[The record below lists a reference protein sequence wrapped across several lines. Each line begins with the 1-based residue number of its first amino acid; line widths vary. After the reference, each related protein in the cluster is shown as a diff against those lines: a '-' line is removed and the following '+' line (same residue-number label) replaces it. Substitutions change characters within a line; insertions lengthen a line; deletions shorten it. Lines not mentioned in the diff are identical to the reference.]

1 MLELTPLNYHTDG
14 EVPRIPSP
22 ARTDTILTTPGRL
35 GTPKNSA
42 TGNVSGLGFRGWRA
56 FTIAAAIAGIL
67 ALAFVAWTSFR
78 IGGDRVTIAVDDIG
92 EAVAAL
98 VAMASCGLA
107 ASRSSNRTRVAWALF
122 AASAASWGTGE
133 IIWSV
138 YEVGMGVAVPFPSA
152 ADAGF
157 LVAIPLAVAGVFAF
171 TSAPSRLAT
180 RGEAVLAGAIVA
192 MSLLFVAWALGLG
205 MVYATSSA
213 SPTAQLI
220 GLAYPVGDIVTITV
234 LILALRRARRGEVGR
249 MLLLLGGLA
258 SNAFA
263 DSAFAY
269 LTANGSYGAIGSV
282 LDAGWVIG
290 FLMIALAPL
299 WPGAEPGK
307 TPPEGA
313 MDLWQRA
320 LPWVAVLAAA
330 VTAIVLA
337 TTNQSLDR
345 FSTVLA
351 GGIVVLL
358 VASQV
363 LSHRDS
369 LFLLNKSR
377 RAEARLERRTALL
390 NEIVSHAPLGIARV
404 GPDMKIIDAN
414 PRLASLLGVESD
426 GLIGKPVP
434 SLLDPSEFS
443 RVFALFQPL
452 WKGKVATIESDSQ
465 AIRGNGRKVWLHWSA
480 TTVRNASGLVD
491 YFLVMFEDTDA
502 EHAANEAA
510 MAHLAGLERL
520 NELKSEFVALVSHEF
535 RTALVGIQGFSEMIR
550 DEDLPIADLRS
561 FAGDINDDAER
572 LNRMINDMLDL
583 DRIEAGRLILHAQQT
598 DLNAL
603 LQQAV
608 TRASA
613 SSFHHFVTAKLDPS
627 TPVIQCDPDRITQV
641 LANLL
646 SNAIKYSP
654 NGGEVVVS
662 SQVSDGHVEVS
673 VRDHGIGI
681 SPDFIKRLF
690 GRYERYEKTS
700 NQVLG
705 TGLGLAITRQI
716 IELHGGKIWVDSA
729 VGVGSDFRFRLR
741 LQGAA
746 VDGQSPAQ
754 EKNGGTA
761 GG

>member
-1 MLELTPLNYHTDG
+1 
-14 EVPRIPSP
+14 
-22 ARTDTILTTPGRL
+22 
-35 GTPKNSA
+35 
-42 TGNVSGLGFRGWRA
+42 
-56 FTIAAAIAGIL
+56 
-67 ALAFVAWTSFR
+67 
-78 IGGDRVTIAVDDIG
+78 
-92 EAVAAL
+92 
-98 VAMASCGLA
+98 MASCGLA
-107 ASRSSNRTRVAWALF
+107 ASRSSDRNRIAWALF

-133 IIWSV
+133 VIWSV
-138 YEVGMGVAVPFPSA
+138 YEVGMGVSVPFPSA

-171 TSAPSRLAT
+171 TSAPSRFAT
-180 RGEAVLAGAIVA
+180 RGEALLAGAIVA

-205 MVYATSSA
+205 MVYAISSA

-220 GLAYPVGDIVTITV
+220 GLAYPVGDIITITV
-234 LILALRRARRGEVGR
+234 LILAVRRARPSEVGLL
-249 MLLLLGGLA
+249 LLLLGGLA
-258 SNAFA
+258 SNALA

-269 LTANGSYGAIGSV
+269 LTANGSYDAIGSV

-299 WPGAEPGK
+299 WPITEAEK
-307 TPPEGA
+307 ARAEGP

-330 VTAIVLA
+330 VTAIRLA

-363 LSHRDS
+363 ISHRDS
-369 LFLLNKSR
+369 LFLLKKSQS
-377 RAEARLERRTALL
+377 AEARLERRTALL

-404 GPDMKIIDAN
+404 GPDMKVIDAN
-414 PRLASLLGVESD
+414 PRLASLLGVETD
-426 GLIGKPVP
+426 GLIGTPVP

-452 WKGKVATIESDSQ
+452 WKGTVGTIESDSQ

-480 TTVRNASGLVD
+480 TAVRNASGLVD

-561 FAGDINDDAER
+561 FAGDINNDAER

-583 DRIEAGRLILHAQQT
+583 DRIEAGRLILHPQPT

-608 TRASA
+608 ERASA
-613 SSFHHFVTAKLDPS
+613 SSFHHFVTAKLDRS
-627 TPVIQCDPDRITQV
+627 TPVVQCDPDRITQV
-641 LANLL
+641 LGNLL

-705 TGLGLAITRQI
+705 TGLGLAITKQI

-741 LQGAA
+741 LQGGA
-746 VDGQSPAQ
+746 VDGESPAQ
-754 EKNGGTA
+754 GKTGG
-761 GG
+761 

>member
-1 MLELTPLNYHTDG
+1 VSRL
-14 EVPRIPSP
+14 PSP
-22 ARTDTILTTPGRL
+22 AAVNTILTKPDRRGAS
-35 GTPKNSA
+35 KVSA
-42 TGNVSGLGFRGWRA
+42 GPRIHGLGFHGWRA
-56 FTIAAAIAGIL
+56 FTIAAVIAGTL
-67 ALAFVAWTSFR
+67 AVIFVAWTAFR
-78 IGGDRVTIAVDDIG
+78 VGGDRVTIAVDDIG
-92 EAVAAL
+92 EAAAAL
-98 VAMASCGLA
+98 IAMVSCGLA
-107 ASRSSNRTRVAWALF
+107 AGRTSDRTRVAWALF
-122 AASAASWGTGE
+122 AASAASWGAGE
-133 IIWSV
+133 VIWSV
-138 YEVGMGVAVPFPSA
+138 YEVGMGVSVPFPSA

-157 LVAIPLAVAGVFAF
+157 LLAIPLAVAGVFAF
-171 TSAPSRLAT
+171 TSAPSRFAT
-180 RGEAVLAGAIVA
+180 RGEALLAGAIVA

-205 MVYATSSA
+205 MVYSTSSA

-234 LILALRRARRGEVGR
+234 LVLALRRARHGEVGR
-249 MLLLLGGLA
+249 LLLLLGGLA

-269 LTANGSYGAIGSV
+269 LTANGSYGAIGST

-299 WPGAEPGK
+299 WPTTEVGNAPAEGP
-307 TPPEGA
+307 

-330 VTAIVLA
+330 VTAIRLA
-337 TTNQSLDR
+337 TANQSLDR

-358 VASQV
+358 VASQM
-363 LSHRDS
+363 LSNRDS
-369 LFLLNKSR
+369 LSLLNKSQ
-377 RAEARLERRTALL
+377 RAEAKLERRTALL

-404 GPDMKIIDAN
+404 GPDMNVIDAN
-414 PRLASLLGVESD
+414 PRLGSLLGVAAED
-426 GLIGKPVP
+426 MIGKPVTGF
-434 SLLDPSEFS
+434 LDPAEFS

-452 WKGKVATIESDSQ
+452 WKGTVGTIESDSQ
-465 AIRGNGRKVWLHWSA
+465 AIRANGRKVWLHWSA
-480 TTVRNASGLVD
+480 TTVRNASGHVE

-550 DEDLPIADLRS
+550 DEDLPLADLKS

-583 DRIEAGRLILHAQQT
+583 DRIEAGRLVLHAQPT
-598 DLNAL
+598 DINAL

-608 TRASA
+608 ERASA
-613 SSFHHFVTAKLDPS
+613 SSFHHFVTARLDPS
-627 TPVIQCDPDRITQV
+627 TPIVQADPDRITQV

-654 NGGEVVVS
+654 SGGEVLVS

-673 VRDHGIGI
+673 VRDHGVGI

-716 IELHGGKIWVDSA
+716 IELHGGKVWVESA
-729 VGVGSDFRFRLR
+729 VGVGSDFRFKLP
-741 LQGAA
+741 LQGAP
-746 VDGQSPAQ
+746 VDGGSGAQ
-754 EKNGGTA
+754 GKA
-761 GG
+761 AS

>member
-1 MLELTPLNYHTDG
+1 
-14 EVPRIPSP
+14 
-22 ARTDTILTTPGRL
+22 
-35 GTPKNSA
+35 
-42 TGNVSGLGFRGWRA
+42 
-56 FTIAAAIAGIL
+56 
-67 ALAFVAWTSFR
+67 
-78 IGGDRVTIAVDDIG
+78 VDDIG

-98 VAMASCGLA
+98 IAMASCGLA
-107 ASRSSNRTRVAWALF
+107 ASRSSHRTRVAWALF

-138 YEVGMGVAVPFPSA
+138 YEVGMGVSVPFPSA

-157 LVAIPLAVAGVFAF
+157 LMAIPLAVAGVFAF
-171 TSAPSRLAT
+171 TSAPSRFAT

-220 GLAYPVGDIVTITV
+220 GLAYPVGDIITIAV
-234 LILALRRARRGEVGR
+234 LILALRRALPSEVGR

-269 LTANGSYGAIGSV
+269 LTANGSYSAIGNV

-299 WPGAEPGK
+299 WPTTEAGK

-330 VTAIVLA
+330 VTAIMLA

-369 LFLLNKSR
+369 LFLLNKSQ

-404 GPDMKIIDAN
+404 GPDMKVIDAN
-414 PRLASLLGVESD
+414 PRLASLLGLEVD

-434 SLLDPSEFS
+434 SLLDPDEFS

-561 FAGDINDDAER
+561 FAGDINNDAER

-583 DRIEAGRLILHAQQT
+583 DRIEAGRLILHAQPT
-598 DLNAL
+598 DLNEL

-608 TRASA
+608 GRASA

-627 TPVIQCDPDRITQV
+627 TPIIQCDPDRITQV

-654 NGGEVVVS
+654 NGGEVVVGS
-662 SQVSDGHVEVS
+662 HVSDGHVEVS

-746 VDGQSPAQ
+746 VDGESPAQ
-754 EKNGGTA
+754 GKTGA
-761 GG
+761 

>member
-1 MLELTPLNYHTDG
+1 
-14 EVPRIPSP
+14 V
-22 ARTDTILTTPGRL
+22 
-35 GTPKNSA
+35 SA
-42 TGNVSGLGFRGWRA
+42 GPTVNGLGFRGWRA
-56 FTIAAAIAGIL
+56 FTTAAVVAGTL
-67 ALAFVAWTSFR
+67 ALAFIACTAFR
-78 IGGDRVTIAVDDIG
+78 LGGDRVTIPVDDIG
-92 EAVAAL
+92 QAVAAL
-98 VAMASCGLA
+98 IAMVSCGFA
-107 ASRSSNRTRVAWALF
+107 ASRTSDRTRVAWSLF
-122 AASAASWGTGE
+122 AASAASWGAGE

-138 YEVGMGVAVPFPSA
+138 YQVGMGTGVPFPSA

-157 LVAIPLAVAGVFAF
+157 LLAIPLAVAGVFAF
-171 TSAPSRLAT
+171 TSAPSRFAT
-180 RGEAVLAGAIVA
+180 RGEALLAGAIVA
-192 MSLLFVAWALGLG
+192 LSLLFVAWALGLG

-213 SPTAQLI
+213 SPAAQLI
-220 GLAYPVGDIVTITV
+220 GLAYPVGDIITITV
-234 LILALRRARRGEVGR
+234 LILALRRARRTEVGR

-269 LTANGSYGAIGSV
+269 LTANGSYGATGSV

-290 FLMIALAPL
+290 YLMIALAPL
-299 WPGAEPGK
+299 WPATDAGK
-307 TPPEGA
+307 TPAEGP

-330 VTAIVLA
+330 VTAIKLA
-337 TTNQSLDR
+337 AANQPLDR

-369 LFLLNKSR
+369 LSLLHKSQST
-377 RAEARLERRTALL
+377 EARLVRRTTLL
-390 NEIVSHAPLGIARV
+390 NEIFSHAPLGIARV
-404 GPDMKIIDAN
+404 GPDMKVIDAN
-414 PRLASLLGVESD
+414 PRLASLLSVEATD
-426 GLIGKPVP
+426 MIGKPVATY
-434 SLLDPSEFS
+434 LDPDEFS

-452 WKGKVATIESDSQ
+452 WKGEVSTIESDSQ
-465 AIRGNGRKVWLHWSA
+465 AVRSNGQKVWLHWTA
-480 TTVRNASGLVD
+480 TTVRNASGRVE
-491 YFLVMFEDTDA
+491 YFLAMYEDTDA

-550 DEDLPIADLRS
+550 DEDLPIAELRG
-561 FAGDINDDAER
+561 FAGDINNDAER

-583 DRIEAGRLILHAQQT
+583 DRIEAGRLILHVQPT

-603 LQQAV
+603 VQRAV
-608 TRASA
+608 ERASA
-613 SSFHHFVTAKLDPS
+613 SSFHHFITAKLDGA
-627 TPVIQCDPDRITQV
+627 TPIVRCDADRITQV

-654 NGGEVVVS
+654 SGGEVVVS
-662 SQVSDGHVEVS
+662 SQVSEGNAEVS

-681 SPDFIKRLF
+681 APEFIKRLF

-716 IELHGGKIWVDSA
+716 IELHGGRIWVDSA
-729 VGVGSDFRFRLR
+729 VGVGSDFRFRLP
-741 LQGAA
+741 LQDAA
-746 VDGQSPAQ
+746 VDAGSPTR
-754 EKNGGTA
+754 GRTA
-761 GG
+761 G